1 MTSSFVGR
9 YMSTVEK
16 MSTAI
21 IRLCVACLS
30 LSVLAVDAARR
41 DVDPETSPPSSSSED
56 GQARCV
62 DITPGLSSCRRL
74 GYRQMRL
81 PSLLNDTANT
91 TSAAAAELIDKCGED
106 GLVLMCSL
114 LAPVCIDRPI
124 WPCASLCRNVS
135 ATCRAASDVIDCS
148 VLPSDDQL
156 CIGPNLTGSK
166 LSDSTETSVFDARLQ
181 RPQRKRLG

>member
-1 MTSSFVGR
+1 
-9 YMSTVEK
+9 

-21 IRLCVACLS
+21 IHLCVACL
-30 LSVLAVDAARR
+30 VLVVDGARR
-41 DVDPETSPPSSSSED
+41 DVDPETSPLSTED
-56 GQARCV
+56 SRARCV
-62 DITPGLSSCRRL
+62 DITPYLSSCRRL

-81 PSLLNDTANT
+81 PSLLNDTANAT
-91 TSAAAAELIDKCGED
+91 TAAAAELMDKCGED

-135 ATCRAASDVIDCS
+135 ATCQAASDLIDCG

-156 CIGPNLTGSK
+156 CIGPNLTSRK
-166 LSDSTETSVFDARLQ
+166 LSYSTETSMFDARLQ
-181 RPQRKRLG
+181 GPQRKRLG

>member
-1 MTSSFVGR
+1 MP
-9 YMSTVEK
+9 
-16 MSTAI
+16 TAI
-21 IRLCVACLS
+21 VHLCVACL
-30 LSVLAVDAARR
+30 VLAVDGARR
-41 DVDPETSPPSSSSED
+41 DVDPETSASSTEDSE
-56 GQARCV
+56 ARCV
-62 DITPGLSSCRRL
+62 DITPNLSSCRRL

-91 TSAAAAELIDKCGED
+91 TSAAAAAELMDKCGEE

-135 ATCRAASDVIDCS
+135 ATCRPASDLIDCD

-156 CIGPNLTGSK
+156 CIGPNLAGRK
-166 LSDSTETSVFDARLQ
+166 LSYSTQTSMFDARLQ
-181 RPQRKRLG
+181 GPRRKRLG